1 MKVLELPY
9 LDPASLID
17 YHEDAKALKRFE
29 SRFRLPSLVG
39 ILLLFG
45 APVAYMIHEIPKDWL
60 FPSVGLGFAILI
72 GTMFWMFKSTPIS
85 SHGRPMKKYWSSH
98 PKAGNTE
105 AIYVC
110 EESKTYFIR
119 VWGRPSQNSTGGG
132 D

>member
-1 MKVLELPY
+1 MKIFELPN
-9 LDPASLID
+9 LDPANLVG
-17 YHEDAKALKRFE
+17 YEEDKKAGKRFE
-29 SRFRLPSLVG
+29 GRFRLSSLAG
-39 ILLLFG
+39 ILFIFG
-45 APVAYMIHEIPKDWL
+45 APAAYMMHKIPVNWVG
-60 FPSVGLGFAILI
+60 PSMALGFVILF

-85 SHGRPMKKYWSSH
+85 THGRPMKKYWSSH

-119 VWGRPSQNSTGGG
+119 VWGRPNSSGGG